1 MNARDGATSGRRS
14 QLLEALDGDAISGLV
29 DAWQG
34 RRVLVVGDL
43 MLDEYRA
50 GSVDRVSPEAPVPVV
65 RVVDRQ
71 LALGGAGNVA
81 RNVAA
86 LGAHCTLVG
95 AIGCDAEG
103 DAFMAALEDAAI
115 DSRGVFRSHSR
126 PTTHKLRIVARDR
139 QLLRIDREQTDPFSA
154 ADVASV
160 RATCEVALESCDV
173 VVLQD
178 YDKGLFSAET
188 AASIVALARAR
199 GVPIVADPKHA
210 LERFRGADLVKPNED
225 EALRLGASIGASEEV
240 DCALLEKLRGEI
252 GGGEIVVTRGGA
264 GMTALDRDGVCFDV
278 PTERLEVFDVQGA
291 GDTSI
296 AALALAKVARASLAE
311 ACIVANAA
319 ASVAIEKIGTA
330 AIDAA
335 ELRVRLPR
343 AIAAAKAPAEAPEE
357 RS

>member
-1 MNARDGATSGRRS
+1 MIARDGATSGAGSESLAAIDADRIS
-14 QLLEALDGDAISGLV
+14 ALL

-50 GSVDRVSPEAPVPVV
+50 GNVDRVSPEAPVPVV
-65 RVVDRQ
+65 RVADRQ

-86 LGAHCTLVG
+86 LGAHCALVG

-103 DAFMAALEDAAI
+103 DAFAAALEDEAVDA
-115 DSRGVFRSHSR
+115 RGVFRSQSR
-126 PTTHKLRIVARDR
+126 PTTHKLRIAARDR

-154 ADVASV
+154 EDVATL
-160 RATCEVALESCDV
+160 RAACKVALEHCDI

-178 YDKGLFSAET
+178 YDKGLFGGET
-188 AASIVALARAR
+188 AASIVARARAR
-199 GVPIVADPKHA
+199 GVPVVADPKHA
-210 LERFRGADLVKPNED
+210 LARFRGADLVKPNED
-225 EALRLGASIGASEEV
+225 EALRFGASVGAG
-240 DCALLEKLRGEI
+240 DAIDRALLEKLRGEI
-252 GGGEIVVTRGGA
+252 GGGEVVVTRGGA
-264 GMTALDRDGVCFDV
+264 GMSALDRDGACFDV

-291 GDTSI
+291 GDTGI

-330 AIDAA
+330 AVDAA